1 MCARLNLDQWH
12 VLTLCQH
19 TNTDD
24 EDLPASAKVWN
35 TTELLEQIISYL
47 PAADIVVLSGANKMS
62 YNCVNNSSFAQVKLL
77 MRPSNLEP
85 EVWWYCQ
92 DRTLGRNRRGLCQR
106 VRITGPSFELSG
118 EGALLA
124 GRVLAVALCP
134 FLRLPNHHE
143 ATALGRIKRQRWA
156 DSNWVTLAGAPIEDT
171 KYAHMYLTDPP
182 TTAVSAELVYKHS
195 QIPSMIVK
203 AKRCVGSKTSHG
215 FTFNE
220 MIKRVREEPG
230 VVSVTEPPTSL
241 NEYRYLDN
249 EWNDSYINHEIREKV
264 CKYGGHFVLDSTMSI
279 IRFPYSIVVPS
290 AEEWLEMD
298 AKRVRN
304 EEQSAESQSA

>member
-12 VLTLCQH
+12 VLTLYQH

-124 GRVLAVALCP
+124 GRVLSSG
-134 FLRLPNHHE
+134 F
-143 ATALGRIKRQRWA
+143 RI
-156 DSNWVTLAGAPIEDT
+156 TT
-171 KYAHMYLTDPP
+171 KL
-182 TTAVSAELVYKHS
+182 
-195 QIPSMIVK
+195 
-203 AKRCVGSKTSHG
+203 
-215 FTFNE
+215 
-220 MIKRVREEPG
+220 
-230 VVSVTEPPTSL
+230 PTSA
-241 NEYRYLDN
+241 
-249 EWNDSYINHEIREKV
+249 
-264 CKYGGHFVLDSTMSI
+264 G
-279 IRFPYSIVVPS
+279 
-290 AEEWLEMD
+290 
-298 AKRVRN
+298 
-304 EEQSAESQSA
+304 